1 MKFLLV
7 AINAKY
13 IHSNP
18 AVYSL
23 CKYATQQVPELE
35 ETIEIAEY
43 TINNSMD
50 SILSDLYKLRP
61 DVIGISCY
69 IWNWNM
75 VKDIVREIKKLLPD
89 IIIWL
94 GGPEV
99 TYNPENVFSEV
110 PDADGIM
117 IGEGEGT
124 FLDIMK
130 MYSGID
136 AGPIN
141 AIRGICYRKGGKILR
156 TEPREQLNL
165 TELPFLYNNP
175 EDFNNRIIYYESSR
189 GCPFR
194 CSYCLSSID
203 KTVRLRDTE
212 VVKRELQHFLDNKV
226 TQVKFVD
233 RTFNCNHNHAMEIW
247 KYISEHDTG
256 ITNFHFE
263 IEADLLTD
271 EEIEL
276 LNILRPGA
284 VQMEIGVQST
294 NDATLK
300 EIRRYASVDK
310 IRESVAKLQRGQ
322 NIHIHLDLIAGLPYE
337 TLDIFKKSFND
348 VFTMKPEQ
356 LQLGFLKVLKGSHM
370 YDMAKEYG
378 LVYKSLPPYEVLYT
392 KWLSYEDVIIL
403 KKVEEMVEIYY
414 NSNQYRHVLPV
425 LLSKFPDAFTMFYE
439 LAKFYD
445 RKGYCINTPSRS
457 GKYEALLDF
466 ADEVCMG
473 EHDIFTE
480 LMTFDLYA
488 REKMKSR
495 SGFMNDIT
503 KQYEVIRTF
512 FEDEENIVKY
522 LPDYARY
529 HSKQIMKMTHAEI
542 FHYSVWDEQVREVEP
557 TLVVF
562 DYKIRNPL
570 TGEIKFFLISL

>member
-1 MKFLLV
+1 MLVNIANEQVALGHEIGVLVVDAGKTNPDLVKTLDKRILLFCANRKWGAKDIF
-7 AINAKY
+7 AIY
-13 IHSNP
+13 R
-18 AVYSL
+18 L
-23 CKYATQQVPELE
+23 
-35 ETIEIAEY
+35 
-43 TINNSMD
+43 NNL
-50 SILSDLYKLRP
+50 IGRFAP
-61 DVIGISCY
+61 DVIDLHSSSLY
-69 IWNWNM
+69 KYLYPSFRKSSN
-75 VKDIVREIKKLLPD
+75 VTLHDICNKSNTDHIEYVPR
-89 IIIWL
+89 
-94 GGPEV
+94 
-99 TYNPENVFSEV
+99 VFSISQSV
-110 PDADGIM
+110 AKDLMQKKGVASMVNPNGIRPEL
-117 IGEGEGT
+117 IQAKCTKTESCLFRIVQVSRLEH
-124 FLDIMK
+124 LK
-130 MYSGID
+130 
-136 AGPIN
+136 
-141 AIRGICYRKGGKILR
+141 KGQHILI
-156 TEPREQLNL
+156 EAAKSL
-165 TELPFLYNNP
+165 
-175 EDFNNRIIYYESSR
+175 
-189 GCPFR
+189 
-194 CSYCLSSID
+194 
-203 KTVRLRDTE
+203 
-212 VVKRELQHFLDNKV
+212 LDN
-226 TQVKFVD
+226 
-233 RTFNCNHNHAMEIW
+233 
-247 KYISEHDTG
+247 G

-503 KQYEVIRTF
+503 KQYKVIRTF
-512 FEDEENIVKY
+512 FEDEDNIVKY